1 MHLPPSRVVVHAL
14 YVRSKYMS
22 KTNPYEGLF
31 PGDYFI
37 QRINIEGDIVHAY
50 GFLRGEDHAGNIYAD
65 YQCSRPPTKEVSM
78 DQDSTKVVG
87 RINVN
92 AYKLAKLRGWPD
104 EDEQV
109 LAIIA
114 YSGGR
119 NGVATLWERMQIR
132 FMSV

>member
-1 MHLPPSRVVVHAL
+1 MQNS
-14 YVRSKYMS
+14 
-22 KTNPYEGLF
+22 NPYEGLF

-37 QRINIEGDIVHAY
+37 QRINIEGDVVHAY
-50 GFLRGEDHAGNIYAD
+50 GFLRGEDHGGNIYAD
-65 YQCSRPPTKEVSM
+65 YQCSRPPTKEVRM
-78 DQDSTKVVG
+78 DKDSTKVVG

-109 LAIIA
+109 LSIIA
-114 YSGGR
+114 FSGGR
-119 NGVATLWERMQIR
+119 TNSATFWERLKIK